1 MASEII
7 NAWDKRLLAAS
18 EGNVGSGW
26 LTTPTPAAGQALEF
40 VKIDPGQSEVGEI
53 RAKKDRAIGR
63 GMTTGYV
70 KGRIKPIGFSVDITQ
85 KSRSAVDTVPNEAAL
100 MKAAGLVQTV
110 NAGVS
115 VAYTPTPNPIEAGA
129 FSGLSL
135 MYRNGQGGTTP
146 NAFAG
151 EQLRGGVVKQV
162 KWSGGDKELS
172 TTFGGEAA
180 GKYHL
185 GYSPS
190 ITLANGVGTSLVF
203 ANAEEAYR
211 FGKVGWYQCESE
223 IIKITDINYGTFTA
237 TIARSQIGSTGAA
250 HAAKPLYPY
259 LPAIAYTGSPLSEA
273 GCTATLNGNALAM
286 QSFELTLTTGL
297 ELGPGETGSAYAQT
311 VLVKRYDVK
320 AMLKGVMRREY
331 MSLVGESTEQL
342 TPLALTIVCGS
353 VAGGNSVTFSMPYCE
368 VDPIKLDDDANG
380 PQMLN
385 IPLRLRDN
393 AGNDMFTITYG

>member
-7 NAWDKRLLAAS
+7 NAWDKRVLVGN
-18 EGNVGSGW
+18 EGNVGAGW
-26 LTTPTPAAGQALEF
+26 LTTPSPAASQALEF
-40 VKIDPGQSEVGEI
+40 VKLDPGPGEVGEI

-70 KGRIKPIGFSVDITQ
+70 KGRVKPIPFTLDVTQ
-85 KSRSAVDTVPNEAAL
+85 KSRALADTVPNESAL

-110 NAGVS
+110 TGGTS

-151 EQLRGGVVKQV
+151 EQLRGGAVKQIQ
-162 KWSGGDKELS
+162 WSGGDKELS
-172 TTFGGEAA
+172 TKFSGEVA

-190 ITLANGVGTSLVF
+190 ITLADGVGLSLVF

-211 FGKVGWYQCESE
+211 FGQVGWYQVESE
-223 IIKITDINYGTFTA
+223 IIKITAINYSTFTA
-237 TIARSQIGSTGAA
+237 TIARAQLGSTGAA
-250 HAAKPLYPY
+250 HAAKALYPY
-259 LPAIAYTGSPLSEA
+259 LPAISYTGSPISEA
-273 GCTATLNGNALAM
+273 SCTCTFNGNALAM
-286 QSFELTLTTGL
+286 QAFDLTLTTGL

-320 AMLKGVMRREY
+320 ATLKGVMRREY
-331 MSLVGESTEQL
+331 MSFLGQATQQA
-342 TPLALTIVCGS
+342 TPLALTIVCGTG
-353 VAGGNSVTFSMPYCE
+353 AGGIVTFSMPYCE
-368 VDPIKLDDDANG
+368 IDPTKLDDDANG

-385 IPLRLRDN
+385 LSLRLRDN
-393 AGNDMFTITYG
+393 AGNDMFAVTYT